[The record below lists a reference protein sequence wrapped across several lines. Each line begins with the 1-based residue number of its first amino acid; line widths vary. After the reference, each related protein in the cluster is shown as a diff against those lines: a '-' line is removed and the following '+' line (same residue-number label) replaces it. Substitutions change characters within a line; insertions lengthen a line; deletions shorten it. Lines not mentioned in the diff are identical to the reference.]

1 MSKQKLNSFDS
12 WYSYLLD
19 GRINGSKNMF
29 MSVTRMLKLPR
40 NYGFVQRLPQKFALK
55 VLKKGNTT
63 GGGCWY
69 YVEINGHELNLFS
82 EAVLEEGDLLEI
94 EKEGDRILK
103 ILARIEKAIQNS
115 EPDKK
120 IDFSA

>member
-1 MSKQKLNSFDS
+1 MIDMVTRNGIPFVSMTLSKQKLNSFDS

-55 VLKKGNTT
+55 VLKKRNPT
-63 GGGCWY
+63 GGGAGTTWRST
-69 YVEINGHELNLFS
+69 VMS
-82 EAVLEEGDLLEI
+82 
-94 EKEGDRILK
+94 
-103 ILARIEKAIQNS
+103 
-115 EPDKK
+115 
-120 IDFSA
+120 